1 MNRYIN
7 HLRCLSII
15 KTEHVLT
22 GFSSARLQS
31 YPRAGRIFALCK
43 VVVLKGCVKPI
54 SGLHCTA
61 TLSAT
66 LLVWTLLVFTNPDLI

>member
-1 MNRYIN
+1 MNWYIK

-22 GFSSARLQS
+22 GFSSARSQS
-31 YPRAGRIFALCK
+31 YPRARRIFASCK
-43 VVVLKGCVKPI
+43 VVALKGCVKPI

-66 LLVWTLLVFTNPDLI
+66 LLMSTLLH